1 MKYVLI
7 EQDEKETG
15 GLTFCEGIFDDLR
28 TALGAMYLRIEDF
41 HDSYRKPDEVF
52 IVGELFNL
60 DGDGGMAVEVEYK
73 APSWEKS
80 CKDIYMVLEYED
92 DHGMEAEFPNVYSYG
107 WAKCPACKRD
117 FQRYP
122 DNYMG
127 ATYCP
132 FCGQKLRWK
141 NYNELVKTHERLKIK
156 GDKQ

>member
-7 EQDEKETG
+7 EQDNTENG
-15 GLTFCEGIFDDLR
+15 GSTFCEGIFDDLR
-28 TALGAMYLRIEDF
+28 TALGEMYLRIEDF
-41 HDSYRKPDEVF
+41 HDSYRKEDDF
-52 IVGELFNL
+52 FKVGELFDLN
-60 DGDGGMAVEVEYK
+60 GDGGMAVEVEYK

-80 CKDIYMVLEYED
+80 YTDVYMVLEFED
-92 DHGMEAEFPNVYSYG
+92 DKGMEAEMPDVYSYG

-132 FCGQKLRWK
+132 FCGQKLRW
-141 NYNELVKTHERLKIK
+141 NRYNELVRVNERLKLTK
-156 GDKQ
+156 DK